1 MLETLSG
8 MNDMNTQMQIRSI
21 ISAPVLHPTVAHPS
35 ISTLSNG
42 NLGTQLITMDLQSE
56 VTELATNLVNDGSID
71 HFMVAQGILNQ
82 VDNDGKIT
90 LLIRKQDTLK
100 MLLERKLQKLQEAPW
115 RSANTNPLF
124 STANV
129 TFQQHSL
136 QLQQYNST
144 ALI

>member
-1 MLETLSG
+1 
-8 MNDMNTQMQIRSI
+8 
-21 ISAPVLHPTVAHPS
+21 
-35 ISTLSNG
+35 
-42 NLGTQLITMDLQSE
+42 MDLQSE

-129 TFQQHSL
+129 TFQQQSL
-136 QLQQYNST
+136 RLQQYNST